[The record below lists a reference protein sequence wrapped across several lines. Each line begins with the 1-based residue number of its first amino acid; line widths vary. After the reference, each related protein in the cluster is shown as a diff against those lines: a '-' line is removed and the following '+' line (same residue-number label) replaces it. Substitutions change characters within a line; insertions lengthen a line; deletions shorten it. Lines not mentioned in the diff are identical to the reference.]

1 MKTLSMK
8 TLSMKTLKVSYFRIA
23 LVAMLF
29 LAVTVVPAAAGMD
42 ASASRELPASVTRD
56 EQFQVT
62 VNVANYGSAGQV
74 LEKIPSGFTY
84 LGSSLQDEA
93 VSVNGSKIS
102 FLLMGE
108 TGFSYTLE
116 APASSGTYTFEGL
129 LRDINKNVVDLDNS
143 SISVKSSSGGSSGG
157 SSYGGGG
164 SSPEPQSNVEIKEL
178 SNQFVSNGNRIR
190 FAFPQ
195 EVTCVLYIDFDAKRT
210 LGKTTTIVEMLKGKS
225 DLVSKMPSGEIYRH
239 LNIWVGSGGVAGPEN
254 IENGVIGFK
263 VEKAWMEEKGI
274 DAASISLLH
283 YSEDAW
289 EKLETL
295 KVSEDDEYVYF
306 EAKTSAFSP
315 FAISAETAEEG
326 SNVEILPEE
335 SESAGSA
342 DGPASD
348 VEDAPESETQDDEPS
363 GLPGFGS
370 MLAAGIIC
378 TVYCIL
384 RRKE

>member
-1 MKTLSMK
+1 MKTM
-8 TLSMKTLKVSYFRIA
+8 KVSYFRIA

-29 LAVTVVPAAAGMD
+29 LAVTVVPAAADLG
-42 ASASRELPASVTRD
+42 ASASREMPASVTRGD
-56 EQFQVT
+56 QFQVT

-93 VSVNGSKIS
+93 VSLNGSKVS

-108 TGFSYTLE
+108 TSFSYTLE
-116 APASSGTYTFEGL
+116 APSSSGTYTFEGL
-129 LRDINKNVVDLDNS
+129 LRDINKNVVYLANS

-157 SSYGGGG
+157 SSSGGGG
-164 SSPEPQSNVEIKEL
+164 SSPEPQGNVEIKEL

-195 EVTCVLYIDFDAKRT
+195 EVTCLIYIDFDAKRT

-225 DLVSKMPSGEIYRH
+225 NLVSEMPSGEIYRY

-274 DAASISLLH
+274 DAASINLLH
-283 YSEDAW
+283 YTEDAW

-306 EAKTSAFSP
+306 EAKTSVFSP
-315 FAISAETAEEG
+315 FAISAETAEET

-335 SESAGSA
+335 SESAGSE
-342 DGPASD
+342 DGPASA
-348 VEDAPESETQDDEPS
+348 VEDAPESEALDDEPS

-378 TVYCIL
+378 TAYCIL

>member
-1 MKTLSMK
+1 MKTLI
-8 TLSMKTLKVSYFRIA
+8 MKTLKVSYFRIA

-29 LAVTVVPAAAGMD
+29 LAVAVVPAAAGMD
-42 ASASRELPASVTRD
+42 ASASRELPASVTRG

-62 VNVANYGSAGQV
+62 VNVADYGSAGQV

-129 LRDINKNVVDLDNS
+129 LRDINKNVVDLANS

-239 LNIWVGSGGVAGPEN
+239 LNIWIGSGGVAGPEN

-283 YSEDAW
+283 YSEDTW

-315 FAISAETAEEG
+315 FAISAETAEG
-326 SNVEILPEE
+326 TSNMEILPEE
-335 SESAGSA
+335 SESTGSENV
-342 DGPASD
+342 PASD

-370 MLAAGIIC
+370 MLAAGVIC
-378 TVYCIL
+378 TAYCIL

>member
-1 MKTLSMK
+1 MKTM
-8 TLSMKTLKVSYFRIA
+8 KVSYFRIA

-29 LAVTVVPAAAGMD
+29 LAVTVVPAAADLG
-42 ASASRELPASVTRD
+42 ASASREMPASVTRGD
-56 EQFQVT
+56 QFQVT

-93 VSVNGSKIS
+93 VSLNGSKVS

-108 TGFSYTLE
+108 TSFSYTLE
-116 APASSGTYTFEGL
+116 APSSSGTYTFEGL
-129 LRDINKNVVDLDNS
+129 LRDINKNVVYLANS

-157 SSYGGGG
+157 SSSGGGG
-164 SSPEPQSNVEIKEL
+164 SSPEPQGNVEIKEL

-195 EVTCVLYIDFDAKRT
+195 EVTCLIYIDFDAKRT

-225 DLVSKMPSGEIYRH
+225 NLVSEMPSGEIYRH

-274 DAASISLLH
+274 DAASINLLH
-283 YSEDAW
+283 YTEDAW

-306 EAKTSAFSP
+306 EAKTSVFSP
-315 FAISAETAEEG
+315 FAISAETAEET

-335 SESAGSA
+335 SESAGSE
-342 DGPASD
+342 DGPASA
-348 VEDAPESETQDDEPS
+348 VEDAPESEALDDEPS
-363 GLPGFGS
+363 DLPGFGS

-378 TVYCIL
+378 TAYCIL

>member
-1 MKTLSMK
+1 MKTLI
-8 TLSMKTLKVSYFRIA
+8 MKTLKVSYFRIA

-29 LAVTVVPAAAGMD
+29 LAVTVVPAAAD
-42 ASASRELPASVTRD
+42 LEASASRELPASVARG

-62 VNVANYGSAGQV
+62 VNVADYGSAGQV

-116 APASSGTYTFEGL
+116 APASSGTYIFEGL
-129 LRDINKNVVDLDNS
+129 LRDINKNVVYLANS

-157 SSYGGGG
+157 SSSGGGG

-178 SNQFVSNGNRIR
+178 SNQFVSNGNRVR

-195 EVTCVLYIDFDAKRT
+195 EVTCVIYIDFDAKRT

-225 DLVSKMPSGEIYRH
+225 DLVSEMPSGEIYRH
-239 LNIWVGSGGVAGPEN
+239 LNIWIGSGGVAGPEN

-274 DAASISLLH
+274 DAASINLLH
-283 YSEDAW
+283 YTEDAW

-315 FAISAETAEEG
+315 FAISAETAEET
-326 SNVEILPEE
+326 SNMEILPEE
-335 SESAGSA
+335 SESAASEN
-342 DGPASD
+342 GPASA
-348 VEDAPESETQDDEPS
+348 VEDAPESEAQDDEPS

-378 TVYCIL
+378 TAYCIL